1 MKRFLVGFLI
11 PIFFTTATW
20 AQDTAAQQQIDKL
33 SGQIQDLTDA
43 QVAQGKRIEALEKEI
58 GDLQSQVNQ
67 PAANVANTANSD
79 DLKKLA
85 EQVQEIDKKRQED
98 NDRVLKELERLEKSL
113 GGSSSSHRSP
123 PDITPDITPTP
134 TRGHPTTGPS
144 GPQNG
149 YDYTIQRGDTLLA
162 IAKAYRAQGIKVTTD
177 QILKANPGLD
187 AKNMKVGQKI
197 FIPAPAQ

>member
-11 PIFFTTATW
+11 LSFSLAVAS

-33 SGQIQDLTDA
+33 SGQVQDLMDA

-58 GDLQSQVNQ
+58 GDLQGQANQ
-67 PAANVANTANSD
+67 PAANTANPD

-113 GGSSSSHRSP
+113 GAASSSHRSP
-123 PDITPDITPTP
+123 PNTTPDITPIS
-134 TRGHPTTGPS
+134 GHSTTSTS

-197 FIPAPAQ
+197 FIPAPGQ

>member
-1 MKRFLVGFLI
+1 MKRFLAGFLI
-11 PIFFTTATW
+11 LSFSVAAIR
-20 AQDTAAQQQIDKL
+20 AQDDANQQQMDKL
-33 SGQIQDLTDA
+33 SSQIQDLQAT
-43 QVAQGKRIEALEKEI
+43 QLEQSKHIQALEKEI
-58 GDLQSQVNQ
+58 NDLQGQLNQ
-67 PAANVANTANSD
+67 PSANAANSD

-113 GGSSSSHRSP
+113 GASSSGRRP
-123 PDITPDITPTP
+123 APDITPDITPTP
-134 TRGHPTTGPS
+134 VRGHPTTGPS

-149 YDYTIQRGDTLLA
+149 YEYPVKSGDTLLA
-162 IAKAYRAQGIKVTTD
+162 IAKAYRAQGIKVTTE

-197 FIPAPAQ
+197 FIPAPAP

>member
-1 MKRFLVGFLI
+1 MAAR
-11 PIFFTTATW
+11 
-20 AQDTAAQQQIDKL
+20 AQDDATQQQLDKL
-33 SGQIQDLTDA
+33 SGQIQDLQAT
-43 QVAQGKRIEALEKEI
+43 QLEQSKHIQALEKEI
-58 GDLQSQVNQ
+58 NDLQGQSSQ
-67 PAANVANTANSD
+67 AGSTASPD

-113 GGSSSSHRSP
+113 GNSPSGHRSA
-123 PDITPDITPTP
+123 PDISPDITPTP
-134 TRGHPTTGPS
+134 IKGHATPDTS

-149 YDYTIQRGDTLLA
+149 YDYSVHSGDTLSA

-197 FIPAPAQ
+197 FIPAPGQ

>member
-1 MKRFLVGFLI
+1 
-11 PIFFTTATW
+11 
-20 AQDTAAQQQIDKL
+20 
-33 SGQIQDLTDA
+33 
-43 QVAQGKRIEALEKEI
+43 
-58 GDLQSQVNQ
+58 VNQ
-67 PAANVANTANSD
+67 PSANAANTANSD

-85 EQVQEIDKKRQED
+85 EQVQEIDRKRQED
-98 NDRVLKELERLEKSL
+98 NDRVLKELGRLEKSL
-113 GGSSSSHRSP
+113 GASPSGHRSS
-123 PDITPDITPTP
+123 PDMTPDTTPTP
-134 TRGHPTTGPS
+134 IKGHAITGPS

-197 FIPAPAQ
+197 FIPTSGQ

>member
-1 MKRFLVGFLI
+1 MTVAVR
-11 PIFFTTATW
+11 
-20 AQDTAAQQQIDKL
+20 AQDDANQQQIDKL
-33 SGQIQDLTDA
+33 SGQIQDMEAA
-43 QVAQGKRIEALEKEI
+43 QVAQEKHIQALEKEI
-58 GDLQSQVNQ
+58 NDLQSQLSQ
-67 PAANVANTANSD
+67 PAGNVASSD

-113 GGSSSSHRSP
+113 GASSSSHKSS

-177 QILKANPGLD
+177 QILRANPGLD
-187 AKNMKVGQKI
+187 PKTMKVGQKI
-197 FIPAPAQ
+197 FIPAPQ